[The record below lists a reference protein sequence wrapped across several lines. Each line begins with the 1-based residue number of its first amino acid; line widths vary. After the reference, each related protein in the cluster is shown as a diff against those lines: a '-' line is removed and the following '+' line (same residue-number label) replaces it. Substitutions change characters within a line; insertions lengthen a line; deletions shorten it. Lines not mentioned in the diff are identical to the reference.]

1 MYCYVYLF
9 FFAVTMAKRYSTKEA
24 CEILMNDEF
33 SESDSEDSLDY
44 EIGSDSSS
52 TVSYS
57 EVDSD
62 PENDFSGRKI
72 SISKQDATTT
82 TRGRQLTLG
91 RGNVTTTSRGRVRT
105 RGGRGV
111 QSLSRGSRARGRGA
125 TTRGGT
131 IRRNGQSIDQND
143 NSNANTTGLPAVSD
157 KEGSNAEESNTS
169 DDDATSKEEEG
180 DDWTKNN
187 PSVQNFVFNE
197 ESGMNTDVPENASPV
212 YFFEL
217 LLTEQFIQDLV
228 TKNNEYA
235 EKTIDASRPLS
246 RRSNLADWKD
256 VTIDEMRKFIGIV
269 FAMGLV
275 LLPSYKEYWS
285 RDPIYKNH
293 FF

>member
-33 SESDSEDSLDY
+33 SESDSKDSLDY

-91 RGNVTTTSRGRVRT
+91 RGNVTTTSRGRVKT
-105 RGGRGV
+105 SGGRGV

-131 IRRNGQSIDQND
+131 IRRNG
-143 NSNANTTGLPAVSD
+143 
-157 KEGSNAEESNTS
+157 
-169 DDDATSKEEEG
+169 
-180 DDWTKNN
+180 
-187 PSVQNFVFNE
+187 
-197 ESGMNTDVPENASPV
+197 
-212 YFFEL
+212 
-217 LLTEQFIQDLV
+217 
-228 TKNNEYA
+228 
-235 EKTIDASRPLS
+235 
-246 RRSNLADWKD
+246 
-256 VTIDEMRKFIGIV
+256 
-269 FAMGLV
+269 
-275 LLPSYKEYWS
+275 
-285 RDPIYKNH
+285 
-293 FF
+293 

>member
-24 CEILMNDEF
+24 CKILMNDEF

-91 RGNVTTTSRGRVRT
+91 KGNVTTTSRGRVKT
-105 RGGRGV
+105 SGGKGV
-111 QSLSRGSRARGRGA
+111 QSLSRGSRARGRDA

-131 IRRNGQSIDQND
+131 IRRNG
-143 NSNANTTGLPAVSD
+143 
-157 KEGSNAEESNTS
+157 
-169 DDDATSKEEEG
+169 
-180 DDWTKNN
+180 
-187 PSVQNFVFNE
+187 
-197 ESGMNTDVPENASPV
+197 
-212 YFFEL
+212 
-217 LLTEQFIQDLV
+217 
-228 TKNNEYA
+228 
-235 EKTIDASRPLS
+235 
-246 RRSNLADWKD
+246 
-256 VTIDEMRKFIGIV
+256 
-269 FAMGLV
+269 
-275 LLPSYKEYWS
+275 
-285 RDPIYKNH
+285 
-293 FF
+293 

>member
-1 MYCYVYLF
+1 MYYYVYLF
-9 FFAVTMAKRYSTKEA
+9 FFAVTMAKRHSTKEG
-24 CEILMNDEF
+24 CEILMDDEF

-57 EVDSD
+57 EVDSG

-72 SISKQDATTT
+72 SILKQDATTT
-82 TRGRQLTLG
+82 TRGRHLILG
-91 RGNVTTTSRGRVRT
+91 RWNVTTTSRGRVRRT

-125 TTRGGT
+125 ITRGGT
-131 IRRNGQSIDQND
+131 ICRNGQSIDQND
-143 NSNANTTGLPAVSD
+143 NSNANTTGLPAVFD
-157 KEGSNAEESNTS
+157 KESSNAEESNTS

-197 ESGMNTDVPENASPV
+197 ESGMNTDAPENASPV

-217 LLTEQFIQDLV
+217 LLTE
-228 TKNNEYA
+228 
-235 EKTIDASRPLS
+235 
-246 RRSNLADWKD
+246 
-256 VTIDEMRKFIGIV
+256 
-269 FAMGLV
+269 
-275 LLPSYKEYWS
+275 
-285 RDPIYKNH
+285 
-293 FF
+293 

>member
-1 MYCYVYLF
+1 M
-9 FFAVTMAKRYSTKEA
+9 
-24 CEILMNDEF
+24 
-33 SESDSEDSLDY
+33 
-44 EIGSDSSS
+44 
-52 TVSYS
+52 SYS

-62 PENDFSGRKI
+62 PENYFSGRKI

-91 RGNVTTTSRGRVRT
+91 RGNVTTTSYGRVIT
-105 RGGRGV
+105 RGGRGA

-125 TTRGGT
+125 TTCGGT

-169 DDDATSKEEEG
+169 DDDATSKEEER

-228 TKNNEYA
+228 TKTNEYA
-235 EKTIDASRPLS
+235 EKTINASCPFH
-246 RRSNLADWKD
+246 RRSNLAD
-256 VTIDEMRKFIGIV
+256 
-269 FAMGLV
+269 
-275 LLPSYKEYWS
+275 
-285 RDPIYKNH
+285 
-293 FF
+293 